1 MKRTVLTLILF
12 LLAVSLFA
20 CDTAEV
26 SEDSSAYIES
36 SVVEASSVESNA
48 TESDATESNAPESD
62 AESSAESSEPEIS
75 EPESDAPESDA
86 ESSVPDFEQTE
97 PLEIVMTT
105 DKTEYTID
113 EEIVLTFVANDETAE
128 LNCGHD
134 FFVEYWDE
142 EAKEWKDCE
151 KEFSIT
157 EEAHRCIGKGTYTF
171 TLSERTDMGYP
182 KYRVKCS
189 FWADRF
195 FADKTTGCTVYS
207 NEFTILTADN

>member
-1 MKRTVLTLILF
+1 MKRIVLTLTLF

-26 SEDSSAYIES
+26 SEDSSTHIES
-36 SVVEASSVESNA
+36 SVVEASSGESNA
-48 TESDATESNAPESD
+48 T
-62 AESSAESSEPEIS
+62 
-75 EPESDAPESDA
+75 ESDA

-113 EEIVLTFVANDETAE
+113 EKIVLTFVANDETAE
-128 LNCGHD
+128 LNYCYVT
-134 FFVEYWDE
+134 VEYWDE

-195 FADKTTGCTVYS
+195 FANKTKDCTVYS
-207 NEFTILTADN
+207 NEFTVAAES

>member
-36 SVVEASSVESNA
+36 SVVEVSSV
-48 TESDATESNAPESD
+48 
-62 AESSAESSEPEIS
+62 ESSEPEIS
-75 EPESDAPESDA
+75 EPESDATESNAPESDA

-113 EEIVLTFVANDETAE
+113 EKIVLTFVANDETAE
-128 LNCGHD
+128 LICGQD

-151 KEFSIT
+151 KDFIIL
-157 EEAHRCIGKGTYTF
+157 EEGCSCIGKGTYTF
-171 TLSERTDMGYP
+171 TLSERADAGYP
-182 KYRVKCS
+182 KYRVRNRFLS
-189 FWADRF
+189 NRF

>member
-1 MKRTVLTLILF
+1 MIRSTINHKKALVLVLTAF
-12 LLAVSLFA
+12 LLAFSLFA
-20 CDTAEV
+20 CDSGESEV
-26 SEDSSAYIES
+26 SSTPIES

-48 TESDATESNAPESD
+48 TESNATESNAPESDATESNAPESD
-62 AESSAESSEPEIS
+62 AESS
-75 EPESDAPESDA
+75 
-86 ESSVPDFEQTE
+86 VPDFEQSE

-128 LNCGHD
+128 LNYGDH
-134 FFVEYWDE
+134 FLVEYWDE
-142 EAKEWKDCE
+142 EAKEWRVIPAVC
-151 KEFSIT
+151 T
-157 EEAHRCIGKGTYTF
+157 EEAYQCIGKGTHMF
-171 TLSERTDMGYP
+171 KLSERADAGYP

-195 FADKTTGCTVYS
+195 FANKTKDCTVYS